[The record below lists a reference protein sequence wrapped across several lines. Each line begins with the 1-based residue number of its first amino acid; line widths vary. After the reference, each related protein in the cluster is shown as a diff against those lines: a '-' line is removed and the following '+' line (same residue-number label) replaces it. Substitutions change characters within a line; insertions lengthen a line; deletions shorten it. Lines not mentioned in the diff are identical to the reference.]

1 VSDDL
6 IDIEINGEPCKA
18 RKGEMIIQATDRHG
32 AYVPRFCYHEK
43 LAVAANCRM
52 CLVDVEKAPKPLPA
66 CATPVTPG
74 MKVFTKSP
82 RAIGAQRATMEFLL
96 INHPLDCP
104 ICDQGGECELQ
115 DLAVGFGRDISRFTE
130 RKRAVADENL
140 GPLIATDMTRC
151 IHCTR
156 CIRFTEEIA
165 GFQELGMIG
174 RGEQMKVRTA
184 MEQTVQHELSGN
196 VIDLCPVGALVSKP
210 YRFTAR
216 AWEMTS
222 HPLVSPHD
230 GIGTNTFGHV
240 LRGKVMRVVPREN
253 EAINETWIADR
264 DRFSYEGLYSSERVT
279 APMVRQGDEWKQ
291 VDWETAL
298 QTVADKLRENASNL
312 GVLASASSTTE
323 ELYLLARVTRGL
335 GSANIDHRVRQR
347 DFRDQAAD
355 PAHPSLGLP
364 IAEFEKLKSLLVI
377 GSNLRREAPMLAHR
391 VRKAARKG
399 AKVSFVNP
407 ARFDYLFPV
416 ASYLESPSA
425 NLVNDLA
432 AILAVLAGDGARVPD
447 HLVGIV
453 RTATVTDSHRAL
465 ARAFRDGAAGSAA
478 AAGGP
483 VASTGAASAAT
494 AGAANTGANAAAGTA
509 APSGTGAGGAP
520 AGAQSG
526 TPAGVSSGAHPA
538 PNASA
543 NAPANAASGGPRHVL
558 LGALALRHSAYA
570 DVRALAAAIAAAT
583 GATFGVLAEGGN
595 AAGAYLAG
603 AVPHR
608 APGAKPAATAGL
620 NANEMLKK
628 PLGAYV
634 LFGGI
639 EPWIDALDSEVT
651 KTLQAAGFVVAITP
665 FACETLKQTAHV
677 ILPIG
682 TYAETSGTFV
692 NLEGKWQSYAGAVP
706 PLGEARPGWKVL
718 RVLGNLLHLSGFD
731 YNSSEEVR
739 DELRRACG
747 PSLSTSYTGTHSVNG
762 APAAAPLVDLNMYQA
777 DAIVRR
783 APSLQKTREGRT
795 PPVHY

>member
-18 RKGEMIIQATDRHG
+18 RKGEMIIQATDRQG

-130 RKRAVADENL
+130 RKRSVPDENL

-230 GIGTNTFGHV
+230 GVGTNTYGHV
-240 LRGKVMRVVPREN
+240 LRGKLMRVVPREN

-264 DRFSYEGLYSSERVT
+264 DRFSYEGLYSPERVT
-279 APMVRQGDEWKQ
+279 APMVREGDEWKQ

-298 QTVADKLRENASNL
+298 KKVSEKLRENASNL
-312 GVLASASSTTE
+312 GVLASASATTE
-323 ELYLLARVTRGL
+323 ELYLLGRITRGL

-364 IAEFEKLKSLLVI
+364 VADFEKLKSLLLI
-377 GSNLRREAPMLAHR
+377 GCNLRREAPMLAHR

-407 ARFDYLFPV
+407 ARYDYLFPV
-416 ASYLESPSA
+416 ASYLESPAA

-447 HLVGIV
+447 HLVGVV

-465 ARAFRDGAAGSAA
+465 ARAFQEGASGAG
-478 AAGGP
+478 
-483 VASTGAASAAT
+483 
-494 AGAANTGANAAAGTA
+494 AAAGTSVGA
-509 APSGTGAGGAP
+509 AGGAGSAP
-520 AGAQSG
+520 AGSVAGGGAPQSSPG
-526 TPAGVSSGAHPA
+526 SGASSAGSSGGA
-538 PNASA
+538 
-543 NAPANAASGGPRHVL
+543 RHVL

-570 DVRALAAAIAAAT
+570 DVRALASAIASAT

-608 APGAKPAATAGL
+608 EAGAKAAGTVGL
-620 NANEMLKK
+620 NASEMLKK

-639 EPWIDALDSEVT
+639 EPWIDALDSEVA
-651 KTLQAAGFVVAITP
+651 KTLRSAGFVVAITP
-665 FACETLKQTAHV
+665 FACETLKDIAHV

-692 NLEGKWQSYAGAVP
+692 NLEGKWQSYAGALA

-731 YNSSEEVR
+731 YNTSEEVR
-739 DELRRACG
+739 DELRKACG
-747 PSLSTSYTGTHSVNG
+747 ESLSTSYTGTHRVNG
-762 APAAAPLVDLNMYQA
+762 APATTPVVELNMYQA
-777 DAIVRR
+777 DALVRR

-795 PPVHY
+795 PPAHY